1 LPRSPENATAAVQSL
16 PEREL
21 FADRELLDRAMMLGQ
36 QSYFL
41 LDAINNELS
50 WPDATF
56 ALWDRKR
63 QAEGPITFDWV
74 LTTIHEEDRARV
86 KQSIDDPNWNTQTLE
101 FRIVLSDGT
110 DRYIRSI
117 ALRDRDDEGQVVR
130 GFGLLQDITAER
142 SIASELETKDAY
154 LDLAMRSSRIAI
166 WDVDFTTDEIYG
178 REQMGALLGY
188 APGELD
194 FAFEAL
200 SERCHP
206 EDRAGRLAAIDAL
219 MTGKKDRYEHQHRLK
234 NKSGEWIWVLVNGQI
249 VDHYPDGRPS
259 RMAGTTLDITERK
272 VAEQDL
278 GAENELLSLA
288 LRMGR
293 LGYFYRDATTNKL
306 FWAPETFALWGVEPI
321 EGGPSPDWLIS
332 TIHPEDRD
340 GVIVCIRD
348 PSWNEMEHDF
358 RIVLPDGQSRFMRGR
373 SIRQRDQNG
382 GVTSS
387 YGIYQDITQ
396 FREMQSALLEGE
408 ARFRSVFE
416 TSGAGIL
423 ISDDDGNVRYINTA
437 FADMLGYEVQD
448 LVGRAMATLSPDGE
462 QDPVLHHINDM
473 RSGIKSN
480 LNLEKAY
487 RHASGHSVWVRL
499 NINVADGLGLGERM
513 FIGVAQDITE
523 RKEAEQRLTES
534 RQLLEQ
540 AQRLGNIGHWTWS
553 PETNAVE
560 WSSQMYRILGL
571 DPDQP
576 ELQMT
581 PFRDHVH
588 PEDRPAWDDAVEK
601 ILAGEISLSL
611 EYRLLQADGTLRH
624 VVGRAELE
632 VVPSGARRLIGT
644 VQDLT
649 GRKRS
654 EEVLQQAIDTA
665 EAANRAKSKF
675 LASMSHELRTPLN
688 AILGFAQLLSLKTK
702 GPLNEYQH
710 SYVDNIVQGGDHL
723 LGLINDVLD
732 LARIDSGQ
740 LAVNITEV
748 DAVDAIDRVIGN
760 FQQLAESRGI
770 TLSFA
775 PASLPHLMVLADQM
789 RLTQVLV
796 NLTSNAIKYNR
807 EDGSVAFQVSKTTAG
822 YCRIGVADTGPG
834 IPEHRQDEVFQS
846 FNRLGAE
853 ATGEEGTGIGLA
865 LSKSLVEQMSGRIG
879 FQVEPNGGTLFWVD
893 LPTP

>member
-1 LPRSPENATAAVQSL
+1 MPRSPENATAAVYSL
-16 PEREL
+16 PEGEL
-21 FADRELLDRAMMLGQ
+21 FADRELLERAMALGK

-41 LDAINNELS
+41 FDADSSELI

-56 ALWDRKR
+56 TLWGRKR
-63 QAEGPITFDWV
+63 PSDNPITFAWV
-74 LTTIHEEDRARV
+74 LETIHPEDRVRV
-86 KQSIDDPNWNTQTLE
+86 EQSAHDSDWNTQTIE
-101 FRIVLSDGT
+101 FRIILPDGT
-110 DRYIRSI
+110 ERYIRSI
-117 ALRDRDDEGQVVR
+117 ASRDRDDDGQVVR
-130 GFGLLQDITAER
+130 SFGLLQDITVEHRVAT
-142 SIASELETKDAY
+142 ELETKDAY
-154 LDLAMRSSRIAI
+154 LDLAMRSAKIAI
-166 WDVDFTTDEIYG
+166 WDVDFETDEIYG
-178 REQMGALLGY
+178 NEQMGALLGY

-206 EDRAGRLAAIDAL
+206 DDRAGRLAAIEAH
-219 MTGKKDRYEHQHRLK
+219 MTGKTDRYEHQHRLQH
-234 NKSGEWIWVLVNGQI
+234 KSGGWVWVLVNGQI

-272 VAEQDL
+272 AAEQDL

-293 LGYFYRDATTNKL
+293 LGYFYRDAVTDKV

-321 EGGPSPDWLIS
+321 EGGPSSDWLVS
-332 TIHPEDRD
+332 TLHPEDRD
-340 GVIVCIRD
+340 GFVARIRD
-348 PSWNEMEHDF
+348 MSWNEMEHDF
-358 RIVLPDGQSRFMRGR
+358 RIVLTDGQSRFIRGR

-382 GVTSS
+382 DVTSS

-416 TSGAGIL
+416 TSGAGIV

-448 LVGRAMATLSPDGE
+448 LIGRAMTTLSPDGE
-462 QDPVLHHINDM
+462 QDPVVHHVKDM

-487 RHASGHSVWVRL
+487 RHASGHSVWVRI

-540 AQRLGNIGHWTWS
+540 AQRLGNIGHWTWI
-553 PETNAVE
+553 PETNVVE

-581 PFRDHVH
+581 PFRDYVH
-588 PEDRPAWDDAVEK
+588 PEDRPAWDEAVEK

-632 VVPSGARRLIGT
+632 MVPSGARRLIGT

-649 GRKRS
+649 GRKRN

-760 FQQLAESRGI
+760 FQQLAESKGI
-770 TLSFA
+770 SLSFA
-775 PASLPHLMVLADQM
+775 PSSLPHLIVLADQM

-796 NLTSNAIKYNR
+796 NLTSNAIKYNC
-807 EDGSVAFQVSKTTAG
+807 EDGSVAFQVSKTNAG

-834 IPEHRQDEVFQS
+834 IPENRQDEVFQS

-879 FQVEPNGGTLFWVD
+879 FQVEPSGGTLFWVD

>member
-1 LPRSPENATAAVQSL
+1 MTAAVQDL
-16 PEREL
+16 PERESFSDGELLERALSLGKQSYYL
-21 FADRELLDRAMMLGQ
+21 FDADSRELT
-36 QSYFL
+36 
-41 LDAINNELS
+41 

-56 ALWDRKR
+56 LLWGRER
-63 QAEGPITFDWV
+63 QSDDPITFDWM
-74 LTTIHEEDRARV
+74 LETIHDEDRPRV
-86 KQSIDDPNWNTQTLE
+86 EKSSFDLDWDTQTLE
-101 FRIVLSDGT
+101 FRIVLPDGT
-110 DRYIRSI
+110 HRHIRSI
-117 ALRDRDDEGQVVR
+117 ASRDRDGDGQVLR
-130 GFGLLQDITAER
+130 GFGLLQDITAEQGV
-142 SIASELETKDAY
+142 ANELETKDAY
-154 LDLAMRSSRIAI
+154 LDLAMRSAKIAI
-166 WDVDFTTDEIYG
+166 WDVDFATDEIYG
-178 REQMGALLGY
+178 REKMGALLGY
-188 APGELD
+188 APGEMD
-194 FAFEAL
+194 FAFDAL
-200 SERCHP
+200 DELCHP
-206 EDRAGRLAAIDAL
+206 DDRAGRLAAIDAL
-219 MTGKKDRYEHQHRLK
+219 MTGQKDRYEHQHRLK
-234 NKSGEWIWVLVNGQI
+234 NKSGEWVWVLVNGQI
-249 VDHYPDGRPS
+249 VDHYADGRPS

-272 VAEQDL
+272 AAEQDL

-293 LGYFYRDATTNKL
+293 LGYFYRDAVTDKV

-321 EGGPSPDWLIS
+321 EDGPSSDWLVS
-332 TIHPEDRD
+332 TLHPEDRD
-340 GVIVCIRD
+340 GFVARIRD
-348 PSWNEMEHDF
+348 MSWNEMEHDF
-358 RIVLPDGQSRFMRGR
+358 RIVLPDGQSRFVRGR
-373 SIRQRDQNG
+373 SIRQREPNG
-382 GVTSS
+382 NITSS

-437 FADMLGYEVQD
+437 FADLLGYEVRD
-448 LVGRAMATLSPDGE
+448 LVGRAMTSLSPDGE
-462 QDPVLHHINDM
+462 QDPVLHHVNDM

-487 RHASGHSVWVRL
+487 RHADGHSVWVRL
-499 NINVADGLGLGERM
+499 NINVADGLSLGERM

-576 ELQMT
+576 VLQMT
-581 PFRDHVH
+581 PFRDYVH
-588 PEDRPAWDDAVEK
+588 LEDRPAWDAAVEK
-601 ILAGEISLSL
+601 ILEDQVSISL
-611 EYRLLQADGTLRH
+611 EYRLLQADGTVRH

-632 VVPSGARRLIGT
+632 VIPSGARRLIGT

-654 EEVLQQAIDTA
+654 EQVLQQAIDTA

-688 AILGFAQLLSLKTK
+688 AILGFAQLLSIKTK
-702 GPLNEYQH
+702 GPLNEDQQA
-710 SYVDNIVQGGDHL
+710 YVGNIVQGGEHL

-748 DAVDAIDRVIGN
+748 DAIDAIDRVIGN

-770 TLSFA
+770 SLSFA
-775 PASLPHLMVLADQM
+775 PSSLPHLMVLADQM

-807 EDGSVAFQVSKTTAG
+807 QDGSVAFQVSKTKAG
-822 YCRIGVADTGPG
+822 YCRIGVSDTGPG
-834 IPEHRQDEVFQS
+834 IPEHRQGEVFQS

-853 ATGEEGTGIGLA
+853 ASGEEGTGIGLA
-865 LSKSLVEQMSGRIG
+865 LSKSLVEQMNGRIG
-879 FQVEPNGGTLFWVD
+879 FQEEPNGGTLFWVD